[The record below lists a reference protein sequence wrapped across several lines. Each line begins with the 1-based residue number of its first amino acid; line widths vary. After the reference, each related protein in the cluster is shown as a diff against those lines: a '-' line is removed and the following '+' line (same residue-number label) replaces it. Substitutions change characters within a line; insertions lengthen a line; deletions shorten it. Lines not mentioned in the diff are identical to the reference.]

1 MENWDY
7 KKMGDMDFFLQKSW
21 NQTVVTKLNEISK
34 ESELPITINV
44 SENLS
49 PLMESLYFYQNG
61 MIGDKYVINYVD
73 STQNIIEVEGVILEV
88 LNFNE

>member
-1 MENWDY
+1 
-7 KKMGDMDFFLQKSW
+7 MGDMDFFLQKSW